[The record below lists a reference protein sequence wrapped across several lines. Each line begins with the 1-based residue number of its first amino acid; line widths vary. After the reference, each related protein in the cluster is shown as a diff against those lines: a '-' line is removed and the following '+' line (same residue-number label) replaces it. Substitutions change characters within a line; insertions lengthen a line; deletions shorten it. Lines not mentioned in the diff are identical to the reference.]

1 MAQCE
6 MTEAEKDHGV
16 GEIVP
21 DVPEGLEFGLRNY
34 WYPILQTEELPN
46 DKPVGMTVLGEEIA
60 VWRGRDGRP
69 NVVTGHCPHRN
80 AKLSIG
86 RVLDGNLQ
94 CLFHGLRFD
103 GGGRCVLIPWEPED
117 SKLCDELSVR
127 SYRGEE
133 LGGYVWAYLGDADMF
148 PPPPLA
154 DEVPEELTDADNFVW
169 FKVPT
174 EVWNANWLLTLD
186 GQDAYHVVTLH
197 AQTQAVPPSGGA
209 GGGPDPV
216 PLADRRVKII
226 DTSYGIRAI
235 STDLDGNALD
245 QGHFT
250 DVKGDRFVLPCLSTN
265 PIRPR
270 PDLDP
275 YIVRVWQIP
284 IDDQSTLVARF
295 LSFRAKSAA
304 DRDRMEQFFH
314 EVALPRGS
322 QVSAEDALIAE
333 AQGSLIDAR
342 ANEYLFNED
351 IETVK
356 LRRLLKKAFLDQRDG
371 RRMSIAAAALAFPV

>member
-1 MAQCE
+1 
-6 MTEAEKDHGV
+6 MTGTETDHGV
-16 GEIVP
+16 REIVP

-34 WYPILQTEELPN
+34 WYPILQSEELPT
-46 DKPVGMTVLGEEIA
+46 DKPVGMTVLGEDIA
-60 VWRGRDGRP
+60 IWRGNGGRP
-69 NVVTGHCPHRN
+69 NVVAGHCPHRN
-80 AKLSIG
+80 AKLSVG

-94 CLFHGLRFD
+94 CLFHGLRF
-103 GGGRCVLIPWEPED
+103 GGDGRCVLIPWEPED
-117 SKLCDELSVR
+117 SKLRGELSVQ
-127 SYRGEE
+127 SYRAEE
-133 LGGYVWAYLGDADMF
+133 LGGYVWAYLGDADKF

-154 DEVPEELTDADNFVW
+154 DEVPEELTDPDNFVW

-174 EVWNANWLLTLD
+174 EIWNANWLLTLD

-197 AQTQAVPPSGGA
+197 AQTQAVPQSDETGGKQDA
-209 GGGPDPV
+209 V
-216 PLADRRVKII
+216 PLADRRVKIV

-245 QGHFT
+245 QGHYT

-270 PDLDP
+270 QGSDP
-275 YIVRVWQIP
+275 YNVRVWQMP
-284 IDDQSTLVARF
+284 IDAQRTLVARF
-295 LSFRAKSAA
+295 LSFRAKTAA
-304 DRDRMEQFFH
+304 HRDRMEQFFH

-333 AQGSLIDAR
+333 AQGSLVDAR
-342 ANEYLFNED
+342 ANEFLFSED
-351 IETVK
+351 METVK

-371 RRMSIAAAALAFPV
+371 RRVSVAKESLAFPV